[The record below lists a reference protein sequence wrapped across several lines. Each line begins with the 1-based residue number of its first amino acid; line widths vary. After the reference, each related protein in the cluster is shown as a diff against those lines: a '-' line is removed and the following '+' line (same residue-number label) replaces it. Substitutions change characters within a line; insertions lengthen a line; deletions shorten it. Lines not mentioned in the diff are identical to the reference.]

1 MMSLLLIAVSA
12 VWVISEILLALG
24 KRSGSPDAKRQ
35 DRFSLGYLWI
45 VLTLAITAANVCAQS
60 GFGHLPADHRVM
72 TGIGLLVILLGL
84 GLRWTAILTLKKY
97 FTVDI
102 SIVRDHQ
109 LIDHGVYHLIRH
121 PAYTGSLLSFLGLG
135 LALSNWLSLLI
146 IVIPITLAFLYRIRV
161 EEKALRSALG
171 ESYARYS
178 LTTKRLIPL
187 IY

>member
-1 MMSLLLIAVSA
+1 MMSLLFIAVSA
-12 VWVISEILLALG
+12 VWVISEILLVLG

-45 VLTLAITAANVCAQS
+45 VIILATTAANLCAQS
-60 GFGHLPADHRVM
+60 GFGNLPTDHRVM

-84 GLRWTAILTLKKY
+84 GLRWTAIMTLKKY

-102 SIVRDHQ
+102 SIARDHQ
-109 LIDHGVYHLIRH
+109 LIEHGVYHLIRH
-121 PAYTGSLLSFLGLG
+121 PAYTGTLLSFLGLG

-146 IVIPITLAFLYRIRV
+146 IVIPISLAFLYRIRV
-161 EEKALRSALG
+161 EERVLRSVLG
-171 ESYARYS
+171 ESYVRYT

>member
-1 MMSLLLIAVSA
+1 MMSWWLIAVSA
-12 VWVISEILLALG
+12 VWVISETVLALG
-24 KRSGSPDAKRQ
+24 KRSGRPDAKRQ

-45 VLTLAITAANVCAQS
+45 VLILAITAANVCARS
-60 GFGHLPADHRVM
+60 GFGNLPAAHRVM
-72 TGIGLLVILLGL
+72 TGIGLGVILLGL

-97 FTVDI
+97 FTVDV
-102 SIVRDHQ
+102 SIARDHQ
-109 LIDHGVYHLIRH
+109 LIDHGVYHFIRH

-161 EEKALRSALG
+161 EERALRSALG